1 MTRPLLLVLSLLLA
15 ACTSGPKESGI
26 REGKIRVF
34 YNNDNFSYLEPCG
47 CRVSPIGGMHR
58 RWNAM
63 TAYAEE
69 SRLFVDAGNMLFKTT
84 KAADYL
90 APQWFEQAAGVLEA
104 YNLLHADAATVGET
118 DFALGV
124 RKFEELAGKAAFPF
138 VSANVYWKGTDRL
151 FLKDSVVVTKMG
163 KKIGI
168 FGVFHPELVLPD
180 ELEARDPIA
189 HGRAA
194 VRKLREAGAEM
205 VVALSHQGYD
215 RDVEFAR
222 AVKGIDLL
230 VGAHTQSLLQSP
242 DTEGDT
248 LIVQLSSQGQMLGM
262 VEYDVN
268 EFPKRRTDFVV
279 TELGADYDTPKK
291 GVANPMKNLLAVTNL
306 RMAEA
311 NRKLDEQLWAKH
323 EGRNIGYDTFI
334 SCRDC
339 HTKQAEFQEGKRHSA
354 AFLTLLARG
363 QERNLDCVKC
373 HSVGLGMPGGF
384 KSMEEAF
391 RGEGDHPVRLD
402 DVVNALGA
410 RFPAEGKSYR
420 DQPESVR
427 EDVKRWISGLQKA
440 GVKKSFVSV
449 QCENCH
455 GARAGHPFANE
466 SSAQPV
472 KVTKTTCL
480 QCHTKEQMPA
490 WYDAAGK
497 VRESAVSEAM
507 KSIACPR

>member
-1 MTRPLLLVLSLLLA
+1 
-15 ACTSGPKESGI
+15 
-26 REGKIRVF
+26 
-34 YNNDNFSYLEPCG
+34 
-47 CRVSPIGGMHR
+47 
-58 RWNAM
+58 M
-63 TAYAEE
+63 TAYPEE
-69 SRLFVDAGNMLFKTT
+69 TRVFVDSGNMLFKTT

-90 APQWFEQAAGVLEA
+90 APQWFEQAAGVVEA
-104 YNLLHADAATVGET
+104 YNLLRADAATVGET

-124 RKFEELAGKAAFPF
+124 KKFEELVAKANFPF
-138 VSANVYWKGTDRL
+138 VSANIYWKGTEKR
-151 FLKDSVVVTKMG
+151 FLKESVMLSKMG
-163 KKIGI
+163 KKIGV
-168 FGVFHPELVLPD
+168 FGIFHPDLTLPD
-180 ELEARDPIA
+180 ELEARDPIEHA
-189 HGRAA
+189 KNVVKR
-194 VRKLREAGAEM
+194 LRDEGAEM
-205 VVALSHQGYD
+205 VIALSHQGYD
-215 RDVEFAR
+215 RDIALAR

-230 VGAHTQSLLQSP
+230 VGANSQSLLQRP

-262 VEYDVN
+262 VEYDVS
-268 EFPKRRTDFVV
+268 EFPKRRTEFIVA
-279 TELGADYDTPKK
+279 ELNGDYDISKS
-291 GVANPMKNLLAVTNL
+291 GAANPMKNLLAVTNL

-384 KSMEEAF
+384 KSLDEAF
-391 RGEGDHPVRLD
+391 LDENNHPIRLD
-402 DVVNALGA
+402 EVAGAMSA
-410 RFPAEGKSYR
+410 RFPAEGTSYR
-420 DQPESVR
+420 EHPERVR

-440 GVKKSFVSV
+440 GVKKAFVSV

-455 GARAGHPFANE
+455 GARAGHPFAND
-466 SSAQPV
+466 SGANAG
-472 KVTKTTCL
+472 KVSKALCL
-480 QCHTKEQMPA
+480 QCHTKEQMPS
-490 WYDAAGK
+490 WYDGAGK
-497 VRESAVSEAM
+497 VKEAAVAEAM